1 MEIIPL
7 PVKSS
12 KILHKWLPPSHLM
25 ITAPTSS
32 GKTVLII
39 NMIARKSFPYNKY
52 YKKIHIFSPTINTD
66 ANWDLIKTD
75 KSNKFMLHENL
86 DIEHIYD
93 LVDTQDTDIMTLGKN
108 KVKHQL
114 IILDDFAAEMKN
126 SNNKFLIGL
135 LMKLRHSNLHLWL
148 TTQSYRAIPRA
159 MRLQFSSQI
168 LFRVSPNELAVI
180 SQELNGSIEES
191 LFKEM
196 YINAITERPYNF
208 MYINIAKAKY
218 YSGFLHELKI
228 KNRNEIIENSNI
240 EKQNIAE

>member
-1 MEIIPL
+1 
-7 PVKSS
+7 
-12 KILHKWLPPSHLM
+12 
-25 ITAPTSS
+25 
-32 GKTVLII
+32 
-39 NMIARKSFPYNKY
+39 
-52 YKKIHIFSPTINTD
+52 
-66 ANWDLIKTD
+66 
-75 KSNKFMLHENL
+75 
-86 DIEHIYD
+86 
-93 LVDTQDTDIMTLGKN
+93 
-108 KVKHQL
+108 
-114 IILDDFAAEMKN
+114 
-126 SNNKFLIGL
+126 
-135 LMKLRHSNLHLWL
+135 
-148 TTQSYRAIPRA
+148 